1 MRMRTSASSPMHSS
15 ISISTG
21 SRLIAPHRHRRRL
34 QPTRPS
40 NQSFPAAPILLAPR
54 SPPRQT
60 KTATCTRKTRCPR
73 VFFLAALAHQG
84 PRTPRAFSHPA
95 HVCSSSFR
103 RSQPAATTAASRHRQ
118 RPCSDSPTSLP
129 PSGRTGIPPPS
140 RPCSLHPPPRR
151 KGRTL
156 NHLAH
161 ARPSVD
167 SAAALPASITAA
179 SQVTE
184 PQSPPCCPGR
194 HCPLTR

>member
-1 MRMRTSASSPMHSS
+1 MLVGPWTPAQVTKVSP
-15 ISISTG
+15 
-21 SRLIAPHRHRRRL
+21 PRRFFL
-34 QPTRPS
+34 PQLP
-40 NQSFPAAPILLAPR
+40 
-54 SPPRQT
+54 PPRQT

-129 PSGRTGIPPPS
+129 PSGRTDIPPPP
-140 RPCSLHPPPRR
+140 RPCTHHPRPRR

-167 SAAALPASITAA
+167 SPAALPASITAA

-184 PQSPPCCPGR
+184 PQSPVCCPGR
-194 HCPLTR
+194 HRPLTR